1 MKNKI
6 TTISTPI
13 LSVILGLL
21 AGAILMWVFGYDAL
35 SAYAALFSGTLG
47 ELYYIGET
55 IRTITPLI
63 LAGLSVAFAFRT
75 GLFNIGVEGQLI
87 VGWLAAVFVGVTFD
101 LPSFI
106 HVPAAILAA
115 GVAGA
120 LWGFLPGLLKARL
133 HVNEVITT
141 IMLNYVALYLSNYLI
156 RNFLKSSSERT
167 ERISETAS
175 LKVGWL
181 TDLFD
186 MSRVHL
192 GIFIAL
198 LATLVMWYILS
209 KTTLGYELRAVGF
222 NQSASEYAGMNVKAK
237 IITSMMISGAFA
249 GIGGAVEGLGT
260 FQYMSIMSGF
270 TGLGFEGIAV
280 ALLGASTA
288 LGTILAASLFGI
300 LQFGA
305 LNMQSVSGVP
315 IEIISVVIALIIFFV
330 ASQYFIT
337 WLIRRRNKKKEVS

>member
-1 MKNKI
+1 MKNKL
-6 TTISTPI
+6 STLSIPI
-13 LSVILGLL
+13 LSVILGLF
-21 AGAILMWVFGYDAL
+21 AGAIIMWIFGFNAIA
-35 SAYAALFSGTLG
+35 AYAALFSGTLG
-47 ELYYIGET
+47 ELYYVGET

-87 VGWLAAVFVGVTFD
+87 VGWLAAIFVGVSFE
-101 LPSFI
+101 LPAII
-106 HVPAAILAA
+106 HIPLAILAA

-133 HVNEVITT
+133 YVNEVITT
-141 IMLNYVALYLSNYLI
+141 IMMNYVALYLSNYII

-167 ERISETAS
+167 ERINETAS

-181 TDLFD
+181 TDFFD
-186 MSRVHL
+186 MSRIHL

-198 LATLVMWYILS
+198 IAAFVMWYILA

-222 NQSASEYAGMNVKAK
+222 NQSASEYAGMNVKRK
-237 IITSMMISGAFA
+237 ILSSMMISGAFA
-249 GIGGAVEGLGT
+249 GIAGAVEGLGT
-260 FQYMSIMSGF
+260 YQYMSIMPGF

-288 LGTILAASLFGI
+288 VGTILSAVLFGI

-315 IEIISVVIALIIFFV
+315 VEIVSVVIALIIFFV

-337 WLIRRRNKKKEVS
+337 WLLARRKKKNEVS